1 MSTTRT
7 GRIAAAPPA
16 EYVALPAWRRLAIDA
31 IYVAVPVAIV
41 LVCWQLVAKLSGIPA
56 ALFPPVES
64 VAQALY
70 DMAAEGTLWSDIG
83 GTFARLLKAVIVGSV
98 AGTILGALM
107 GNFRHWERLFVVPLN
122 FLLAI
127 PGTAL
132 FPLTMLWFGIS
143 EMAIL
148 SILIYEVTLTV
159 MANTWTGVKSID
171 VSLIRAGRAFGATG
185 ASMFWR
191 ILMPSAMPSIIS
203 GYRLAFSRSWRILI
217 IAEMLISVGSG
228 LGYRLYWAR
237 EYFHTDVVYAGL
249 FTVGI
254 VGLVF
259 ERLVLRTAEAMTVN
273 RWGTVRELE

>member
-1 MSTTRT
+1 MSTAQY
-7 GRIAAAPPA
+7 GRIAATPA
-16 EYVALPAWRRLAIDA
+16 ADDMALPAWRRLATDA
-31 IYVAVPVAIV
+31 VYIAIPVAIV
-41 LVCWQLVAKLSGIPA
+41 LVCWQLFAKLSGVPA
-56 ALFPPVES
+56 ALFPPVEAVGS
-64 VAQALY
+64 ALY
-70 DMAAEGTLWSDIG
+70 AMAAEGTLWSDIG
-83 GTFARLLKAVIVGSV
+83 GTFARLLKAVVVGAV
-98 AGTILGALM
+98 VGTVLGALM

-122 FLLAI
+122 FLLAV

-191 ILMPSAMPSIIS
+191 VLMPSAMPSIIS
-203 GYRLAFSRSWRILI
+203 GYRLAFSRAWRILI

-237 EYFHTDVVYAGL
+237 EFFHTDVVYAGL

-259 ERLVLRTAEAMTVN
+259 ERLVLRTAEVMTVN

>member
-70 DMAAEGTLWSDIG
+70 NMAAEGTLWSDIG

>member
-1 MSTTRT
+1 MIRS
-7 GRIAAAPPA
+7 GNIATPPTDD
-16 EYVALPAWRRLAIDA
+16 ELALPAWRRLAMDGLYI
-31 IYVAVPVAIV
+31 AVPIAAV
-41 LVCWQLVAKLSGIPA
+41 LVCWQLFAKLSGVPA

-64 VAQALY
+64 IANALFR
-70 DMAAEGTLWSDIG
+70 MATEGTLWADIG
-83 GTFARLLKAVIVGSV
+83 GTFLRLLKAVIIGSAVGTV
-98 AGTILGALM
+98 LGALM
-107 GNFRHWERLFVVPLN
+107 GNFRHWERTFVVPLN

-132 FPLTMLWFGIS
+132 FPLTMLWFGLS

-159 MANTWTGVKSID
+159 MANTWSGVKSID

-185 ASMFWR
+185 ASLFWR
-191 ILMPSAMPSIIS
+191 VLLPSAMPSIIS
-203 GYRLAFSRSWRILI
+203 GYRLAFSRAWRILI

-237 EYFHTDVVYAGL
+237 EFFHTDVVYAGL
-249 FTVGI
+249 LTIGI

-259 ERLVLRTAEAMTVN
+259 ERLVLRTAEVMTVN